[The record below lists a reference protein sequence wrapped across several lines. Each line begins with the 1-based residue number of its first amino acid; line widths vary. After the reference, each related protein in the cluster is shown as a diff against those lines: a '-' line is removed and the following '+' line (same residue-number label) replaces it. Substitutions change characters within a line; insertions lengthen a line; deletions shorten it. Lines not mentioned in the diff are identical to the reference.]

1 MMKGVKMAI
10 SGVGATPEP
19 QKPKSEIQTNDEEVV
34 NNSSI
39 WAEFNDSDNKVDI
52 SDVKYNQNKKS
63 SAIKNFLEKHN
74 GESWT
79 SALKSEA
86 KQLINRFNLECEGD
100 DFGNNANDFR
110 ASFDNFKNSV
120 KNEFENFKAGNKKD
134 ATPKTGATIAA
145 LNDDGTTFEI
155 NLQSNSITK
164 YAEDGTILEKRAI
177 TTDEQAL
184 SANDLISK
192 LQSEKTEAVKTTST
206 VANQPKISADNDV
219 AKREIRGEGIVG
231 TYQFEDKDDG
241 GYNIKT
247 NFLIN
252 SYKDQ
257 ASIAYK
263 KGLENKF
270 GLLNVR
276 PDKDGNL
283 RFRGIT
289 AKTYNILQASIRI
302 KAQEISGFTAIYN
315 DLNTKQKN
323 GEELSTGEQKFMQ
336 DFNNTLNKSGL
347 KINDYGELEDL

>member
-1 MMKGVKMAI
+1 MAI

-19 QKPKSEIQTNDEEVV
+19 QKPKGEVQANNEEVA

-63 SAIKNFLEKHN
+63 SAIKNFLETHN

-79 SALKSEA
+79 SALKNEA

-100 DFGNNANDFR
+100 ESGNDTNDFK
-110 ASFDNFKNSV
+110 ASFDNFRNSV
-120 KNEFENFKAGNKKD
+120 KNGFENLKLETKKEQQK
-134 ATPKTGATIAA
+134 KTGATIAA

-155 NLQSNSITK
+155 DLKNNKITK
-164 YAEDGTILEKRAI
+164 YAEDGSVLEKRAM
-177 TTDEQAL
+177 TTGEKAL
-184 SANDLISK
+184 SANDLISE
-192 LQSEKTEAVKTTST
+192 LQSAKAET
-206 VANQPKISADNDV
+206 VAATPAISNQPKIDEDDKNI

-241 GYNIKT
+241 GYSIKT
-247 NFLIN
+247 DFVIN
-252 SYKDQ
+252 SYKNQ

-263 KGLENKF
+263 KGLENNLGF
-270 GLLNVR
+270 LNVK
-276 PDKDGNL
+276 PDKDGYL

-289 AKTYNILQASIRI
+289 ASTYNILQASVRL
-302 KAQEISGFTAIYN
+302 KGQEISGYTAIYN
-315 DLNTKQKN
+315 DLNTKRKN

-336 DFNNTLNKSGL
+336 DFNNMLNKSGL
-347 KINDYGELEDL
+347 KINDYGELEDA